1 MQPVDRRAFLRIL
14 GSAAVTA
21 SFAKSI
27 EKAVATPANY
37 RTGTIDDIE
46 HVVFLMQENRSFD
59 HYFGTLRGVRG
70 FGDRN
75 AIDLPSGKPVFSQPD
90 GLGRVLPFPIRE
102 AARTANKD
110 LQWMGALA
118 HGWPDGHIAHG
129 LGWNNGW
136 VAAKTVST
144 MAYYDRQDLPFQFE
158 LADTFTICDAYHC
171 SVFSSTSPNR
181 NYFVSGYTGTEPDT
195 GRRAIDNAAYSEDTH
210 SGYTWSTY
218 AERLERAGVSWRV
231 YQERDNF

>member
-1 MQPVDRRAFLRIL
+1 MFHRVVRPPFPSRPYAVSSRSAGPDRTVAMTSENAGPSRRRFIAGTAGIAGGIAAGSLLPPSVHKAMAMPVRPGGL
-14 GSAAVTA
+14 
-21 SFAKSI
+21 
-27 EKAVATPANY
+27 KA
-37 RTGTIDDIE
+37 IE

-75 AIDLPSGKPVFSQPD
+75 AIRLPSGASVFSQPD

-158 LADTFTICDAYHC
+158 LADTFTI
-171 SVFSSTSPNR
+171 
-181 NYFVSGYTGTEPDT
+181 
-195 GRRAIDNAAYSEDTH
+195 
-210 SGYTWSTY
+210 
-218 AERLERAGVSWRV
+218 
-231 YQERDNF
+231 